1 MSISLETAI
10 AVLST
15 IVAII
20 AVWLSLISTRHAQQ
34 TAIKE
39 TTDIIFKEWWSEELR
54 ELRRYFILEFI
65 PNHRIRLIGKSMKE
79 IDRVISEDKGRTTKL
94 CYFFDRVGWLGAAG
108 LIDVDYVLGPMQHVM
123 RRTWIVMEPLIL
135 IERELKSDKTFDP
148 VFQFGF
154 EWLFKRSSQ
163 QKKHQANLLRY
174 RFLRPRILTRA
185 EVRNLKTQIDTD
197 EANFQ
202 RKIEDILKRSQTQEI
217 K

>member
-15 IVAII
+15 VVAII

-34 TAIKE
+34 IAIKE

-79 IDRVISEDKGRTTKL
+79 IDRVIPEDKGRTTKL

-174 RFLRPRILTRA
+174 RFLRPRCPA
-185 EVRNLKTQIDTD
+185 SAKN
-197 EANFQ
+197 
-202 RKIEDILKRSQTQEI
+202 
-217 K
+217 